1 MVTNAPHT
9 IFWQLPMHDAIS
21 SAYSQTTSFLLM
33 LVTQLIIE
41 CDKEKT
47 FFKRKFYVISN
58 LQITASF

>member
-21 SAYSQTTSFLLM
+21 GAYSQTTSFLLK

-41 CDKEKT
+41 CDKVKRFEK
-47 FFKRKFYVISN
+47 
-58 LQITASF
+58 Q